1 MLRAFAG
8 RSKPQRLLHGHHME
22 AILYVRPIRFAMS
35 KLKFWRHANMDP
47 EMESQLVPLFT
58 WVGAREGGV
67 ADVA

>member
-1 MLRAFAG
+1 MLLRA
-8 RSKPQRLLHGHHME
+8 E
-22 AILYVRPIRFAMS
+22 ANHKGFCTDNTWRPFCKYFRPIRFAVS

-58 WVGAREGGV
+58 WVGAREGGI